1 MANNYTKPLIVT
13 FARACFFSFFIVIDF
28 FTIKL
33 DINNSS
39 AYGFGENG
47 FVEWWQ
53 QIQLAISFIVLISA
67 LKNNKRLQPILLLM
81 AGAMLV
87 ALIREFNNFFIDY
100 VFRGAWSILVICT
113 AIIFIYLVFKRRKDF
128 LQSCLHFTKQ
138 PAYGMVLSGFFT
150 TFIFSRLMGI
160 PAFWQTILGH
170 NYVKIAERIAEEG
183 IETLGYSMITC
194 GIIDYVYFIRQEN
207 KMAA

>member
-1 MANNYTKPLIVT
+1 M
-13 FARACFFSFFIVIDF
+13 FFSFFIIIDF
-28 FTIKL
+28 FTIKM
-33 DINNSS
+33 DINHLT
-39 AYGFGENG
+39 AFDFGENG
-47 FVEWWQ
+47 FIEWWQ
-53 QIQLAISFIVLISA
+53 QIQLAVSFIVLISA
-67 LKNNKRLQPILLLM
+67 LNNNNGMQPALLLM
-81 AGAMLV
+81 AGAILI

-100 VFRGAWSILVICT
+100 VFHGAWSILAFCT
-113 AIIFIYLVFKRRKDF
+113 SAIFIYLIFKRRKDF

-160 PAFWQTILGH
+160 PAFWETILRQ

-194 GIIDYVYFIRQEN
+194 GIIDYVSFIRQEN
-207 KMAA
+207 K

>member
-1 MANNYTKPLIVT
+1 MTNIYISPFVKT
-13 FARACFFSFFIVIDF
+13 FARACFFSLFVIIDF

-33 DINNSS
+33 DINNLSS
-39 AYGFGENG
+39 YGFGENG

-53 QIQLAISFIVLISA
+53 QIQLAISFIILMFA
-67 LKNNKRLQPILLLM
+67 LKKNKSLQPALLLM
-81 AGAMLV
+81 AGAILI

-100 VFRGAWSILVICT
+100 VFHGAWSILVICA
-113 AIIFIYLVFKRRKDF
+113 AIIFIYLIIKKRKNF
-128 LQSCLHFTKQ
+128 LQSCLHFIKQ

-160 PAFWQTILGH
+160 PAFWQTILGD

-194 GIIDYVYFIRQEN
+194 GIIDYVYFIRQQN
-207 KMAA
+207 KIGA